1 MFEYTVMNGTKYAT
15 LRRTSVEWT
24 SISFATVFKSKSR
37 AEAIAKRFNGVV
49 EPFYGRPVASNK
61 SFVVPKQ
68 SPINHKSPYRSC

>member
-15 LRRTSVEWT
+15 LRGASVEWT

-37 AEAIAKRFNGVV
+37 AEAVAKRCNGVV

-61 SFVVPKQ
+61 SFVVPRQ
-68 SPINHKSPYRSC
+68 SSVNHKSPYKSC